1 MKQIFQYNPSDR
13 PWHLPVTAGLCVSIP
28 FVLGIWMNDMTAGKL
43 GALGALVILYS
54 QSNALINRMVILML
68 CGFGFILSFS
78 IGVVFSFAGWWKP
91 LLLGIYAYGVHHV
104 VHRLGLHRP
113 PGSFFFIMSAAIAI
127 SMPTYVSDIP
137 LKIGYFTMG
146 VMIAC
151 TIGFFYSLLVLK
163 SLRNKKDTPIKNK
176 HKLVNHTE
184 SLLFGM
190 MMGISLLLAM
200 LLRVDYPYWVMISC
214 LAIMQGLNTQ
224 HVGTRAIQRVLGTV
238 LGLLLC
244 WGLLQMQLSLW
255 SICLAVFVLQTL
267 VEHFIVRN
275 YLWTVMFIS
284 ALTIFLAEPTA
295 HLTSDPQQL
304 MQVRLLDNLLGIFV
318 GCIGGWLLYH
328 ERVHYYTRLQAI
340 KTLKMIRKTSE

>member
-1 MKQIFQYNPSDR
+1 
-13 PWHLPVTAGLCVSIP
+13 
-28 FVLGIWMNDMTAGKL
+28 
-43 GALGALVILYS
+43 
-54 QSNALINRMVILML
+54 
-68 CGFGFILSFS
+68 
-78 IGVVFSFAGWWKP
+78 
-91 LLLGIYAYGVHHV
+91 
-104 VHRLGLHRP
+104 
-113 PGSFFFIMSAAIAI
+113 
-127 SMPTYVSDIP
+127 
-137 LKIGYFTMG
+137 MG

-151 TIGFFYSLLVLK
+151 AIGFLYSLLVLK

-184 SLLFGM
+184 SLIFGM

-214 LAIMQGLNTQ
+214 LAIMQGLNTR
-224 HVGTRAIQRVLGTV
+224 HVGTRAIQRILGTV
-238 LGLLLC
+238 FGLLLC

-267 VEHFIVRN
+267 VEHFIIRN
-275 YLWTVMFIS
+275 YLWTVTFIS

-295 HLTSDPQQL
+295 HLMSNPQQL

-328 ERVHYYTRLQAI
+328 ERVHYFTRLQAI